1 MVAGVSLYETQKAL
15 RFYQDSGAGVVLH
28 ALDAFHTEVL
38 GCLAGD
44 GVKAASDRGM
54 QKVIVET
61 DSMLLKMATGG
72 DNFALAPTGGLV
84 HEIKATAASCFSS
97 FDVYCPRSCNKVA
110 HALAAKGRMCPSN
123 ADMYWE
129 GVPPGGAGTIW
140 HDPSIARHEI
150 FWAVPARHKH
160 EGGAMPRISV
170 RQAVWRDPYF
180 GSCLGRHGTKTAHRP
195 ICSPL
200 FYYDS

>member
-1 MVAGVSLYETQKAL
+1 M
-15 RFYQDSGAGVVLH
+15 VLH

-129 GVPPGGAGTIW
+129 GVHAGRAGT
-140 HDPSIARHEI
+140 
-150 FWAVPARHKH
+150 WAVLFLDGPWQDHLARPKH
-160 EGGAMPRISV
+160 S
-170 RQAVWRDPYF
+170 
-180 GSCLGRHGTKTAHRP
+180 TT
-195 ICSPL
+195 
-200 FYYDS
+200 

>member
-1 MVAGVSLYETQKAL
+1 M
-15 RFYQDSGAGVVLH
+15 VLH

-84 HEIKATAASCFSS
+84 HEIMATASACFSS
-97 FDVYCPRSCNKVA
+97 FDVSYYPRSCNSVA
-110 HALAAKGRMCPSN
+110 HELAVKGCTPS
-123 ADMYWE
+123 
-129 GVPPGGAGTIW
+129 V
-140 HDPSIARHEI
+140 
-150 FWAVPARHKH
+150 
-160 EGGAMPRISV
+160 
-170 RQAVWRDPYF
+170 
-180 GSCLGRHGTKTAHRP
+180 L
-195 ICSPL
+195 
-200 FYYDS
+200 